1 MDQLE
6 PGNPIYI
13 IHWSLR
19 VTGALRVDILEK
31 SINEIVR
38 RHQVLRTTFDMREGQ
53 PVQVIAPSFHV
64 PLPTVDLSHLA
75 ESDRQS
81 EACRQAEAE
90 IRRPMDLHQGPL
102 VRTLV
107 LKLAELD
114 HVLLLSTHH
123 IIFDDWSIGILLHE
137 LAAYISHSLLESRR
151 HWASYRFSILTLPVG
166 STYSKERIWR
176 GCFLTGSASWQTLLT
191 ASNCL
196 PTGRA
201 HPSKVSDAH
210 STCVDKELAED
221 LKALSRREGVTLF
234 MTLVA
239 ALQTLLCRYS
249 GQEDVVIGTPIANR
263 SRTEVRGLIGF
274 FASTLALRT
283 DLSRNPSFVELLRR
297 VKEVVLGAY
306 AHKDM
311 PFEKLVEAL
320 GSERGSSHKP
330 LLQVLFSF
338 QDAPYQSFQLK
349 D

>member
-1 MDQLE
+1 MTHTSDIDTVKFELESRNVPESVSGFPLTFQQQALWFLDQLE

-102 VRTLV
+102 VRALV

-137 LAAYISHSLLESRR
+137 LASLYQSFATGKPSPLGKLSQQ
-151 HWASYRFSILTLPVG
+151 
-166 STYSKERIWR
+166 YSD
-176 GCFLTGSASWQTLLT
+176 FASWQRHLLEGENLERLLSYWKRQLAN
-191 ASNCL
+191 ASYSLEL
-196 PTGRA
+196 PTDRPRSPVQSFRCGTQSLSFPKNWLR
-201 HPSKVSDAH
+201 
-210 STCVDKELAED
+210 T
-221 LKALSRREGVTLF
+221 SRR
-234 MTLVA
+234 
-239 ALQTLLCRYS
+239 
-249 GQEDVVIGTPIANR
+249 
-263 SRTEVRGLIGF
+263 
-274 FASTLALRT
+274 
-283 DLSRNPSFVELLRR
+283 
-297 VKEVVLGAY
+297 
-306 AHKDM
+306 
-311 PFEKLVEAL
+311 
-320 GSERGSSHKP
+320 
-330 LLQVLFSF
+330 
-338 QDAPYQSFQLK
+338 
-349 D
+349 